1 MRSKDWYVTLTMLRI
16 LKGSEIEYQKLE
28 KYWECYQQLISNPQN
43 LLFIRHDP
51 CGTIF
56 DLNRWLKTNLREIIS

>member
-1 MRSKDWYVTLTMLRI
+1 MAGRNWHIILTTLRI
-16 LKGSEIEYQKLE
+16 LKGSEIEYKKLE

-51 CGTIF
+51 CGTVL
-56 DLNRWLKTNLREIIS
+56 DLSRRA